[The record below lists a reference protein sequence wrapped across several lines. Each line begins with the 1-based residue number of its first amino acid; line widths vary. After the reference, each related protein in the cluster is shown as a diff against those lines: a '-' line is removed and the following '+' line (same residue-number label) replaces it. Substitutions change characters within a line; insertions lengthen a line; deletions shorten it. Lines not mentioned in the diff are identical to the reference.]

1 MAKTFRAG
9 TFANPRI
16 IVDDTALQLSKSGV
30 DISDARNT
38 QLENRRLNKE
48 AIANEYAKLQSEIS
62 KVGPVEDGDV
72 VGQFRDVFSTE
83 IDKLNEIQL
92 ESIGKDQSEVIKQR
106 QVVNDLL
113 NQFPKLIEGFKYE
126 KDKYDKAIDEEGP
139 NAISDLTNVG
149 YRNMVENQDKI
160 KVSNVGGNFILEGE
174 YLDSKGNLKKSIV
187 NGDTWMKNIANG
199 VGLIRYNNFDLN
211 KFAKMSKPYLDSIKT
226 HATTIQKYIDD
237 ESIPESRKRQLI
249 QEEVVNYDKALA
261 NAREGIE
268 TDPSIQIAIRPDD
281 YQVLQIGEEVWSN
294 TPEQRLAT
302 QKGIADAV
310 LLQSY
315 PQMEKMKDPI
325 TGEEVDVYQYI
336 KSIKASPYLPAQ
348 TKKDTSYKFNSYTPD
363 VDEIVQGISNLKNDP
378 EKGQTYFI
386 GKKIKGREI
395 NKVKV
400 DGNSVTF
407 TTRSITPGGKT
418 VDKEEVYNLNNTNSI
433 NNLEDDLIKT
443 IIGSG
448 RDAQKARE
456 YAHNLTNQL
465 ISDKEDFSI
474 PKQAESLTLGQWEA
488 SEEDLVGGEDKDD
501 EDYKKGTL
509 YQLYPDFEFEQSGF
523 GTNRVI
529 AKTKDGKNKTKELVT
544 GKEEDLKVLLDFIEK
559 HSNTSESNSLAKA
572 QALIEMYK
580 Q

>member
-1 MAKTFRAG
+1 MARTFRAG

-48 AIANEYAKLQSEIS
+48 AIADEYAKLQSEIS
-62 KVGPVEDGDV
+62 KVGPIEDGDV
-72 VGQFRDVFSTE
+72 VGQFRDIFSTE
-83 IDKLNEIQL
+83 IDKLNKIQL
-92 ESIGKDQSEVIKQR
+92 DSISKDQSEVIKQR

-174 YLDSKGNLKKSIV
+174 YSDAKGNLKKSIV

-336 KSIKASPYLPAQ
+336 KSIKASPYLPTQ
-348 TKKDTSYKFNSYTPD
+348 TKKTSASGSEAYIPD

-395 NKVKV
+395 NKVKLN
-400 DGNSVTF
+400 GNSVTF

-456 YAHNLTNQL
+456 YAHGLTNKL
-465 ISDKEDFSI
+465 ISGQEDFSM
-474 PKQAESLTLGQWEA
+474 PEQVKSLTIEQWQA

-501 EDYKKGTL
+501 EDYEKGTL
-509 YQLYPDFEFEQSGF
+509 YQLYPDFKFEQSGF
-523 GTNRVI
+523 GTNKVI
-529 AKTKDGKNKTKELVT
+529 AKTKDGKNKTKQLIP
-544 GKEEDLKVLLDFIEK
+544 GRKEDLKVLLDFIEE
-559 HSNTSESNSLAKA
+559 HSNISESNSLAKA

>member
-1 MAKTFRAG
+1 MARTFRAG

-48 AIANEYAKLQSEIS
+48 AIADEYAKLQSEIS
-62 KVGPVEDGDV
+62 KVGPIEDGDV
-72 VGQFRDVFSTE
+72 VGQFRDIFSTE
-83 IDKLNEIQL
+83 IDNLNKIQL

-174 YLDSKGNLKKSIV
+174 YLDNKGNLKKSIV

-249 QEEVVNYDKALA
+249 QEEVVSYDKALA

-315 PQMEKMKDPI
+315 PQMEKMKDPM

-336 KSIKASPYLPAQ
+336 KSIKASPYLPA
-348 TKKDTSYKFNSYTPD
+348 KARKTSFSGSEAYIPD
-363 VDEIVQGISNLKNDP
+363 VDEIVKGISNLKNDP

-395 NKVKV
+395 NKVKL
-400 DGNSVTF
+400 DGSSVTF

-456 YAHNLTNQL
+456 YAHSLTSKL
-465 ISDKEDFSI
+465 ISGEEDFSM
-474 PKQAESLTLGQWEA
+474 PEQTESLTIEQWEA
-488 SEEDLVGGEDKDD
+488 SEEDLVGDEDKDD
-501 EDYKKGTL
+501 KDYKKGTL

-529 AKTKDGKNKTKELVT
+529 AKTKDGKNKTKQLVP

-559 HSNTSESNSLAKA
+559 HSNTSGSNSLAKA
-572 QALIEMYK
+572 QALIERYK
-580 Q
+580 

>member
-1 MAKTFRAG
+1 MARTFRAG

-48 AIANEYAKLQSEIS
+48 AIADEYAKLQSEIS
-62 KVGPVEDGDV
+62 KVGPIEDGDV
-72 VGQFRDVFSTE
+72 VGQFRDIFSTE
-83 IDKLNEIQL
+83 IDKLNKIQL
-92 ESIGKDQSEVIKQR
+92 DSISKDQSEVIKQR

-174 YLDSKGNLKKSIV
+174 YSDAKGNLKKSIV

-226 HATTIQKYIDD
+226 HATTIQEYIDD

-281 YQVLQIGEEVWSN
+281 YQVLQIREEVWSN

-336 KSIKASPYLPAQ
+336 KSIKASPYLPTQ
-348 TKKDTSYKFNSYTPD
+348 TKKTSASGSEAYIPD

-395 NKVKV
+395 NKVKLN
-400 DGNSVTF
+400 GNSVTF

-456 YAHNLTNQL
+456 YAHGLTNKL
-465 ISDKEDFSI
+465 ISGQEDFSM
-474 PKQAESLTLGQWEA
+474 PEQVKSLTIEQWQA

-501 EDYKKGTL
+501 EDFEKGTL
-509 YQLYPDFEFEQSGF
+509 YQLYPDFKFEQSGF
-523 GTNRVI
+523 GTNKVI
-529 AKTKDGKNKTKELVT
+529 AKTKDGKNKTKQLIP
-544 GKEEDLKVLLDFIEK
+544 GRKEDLKVLLDFIEE
-559 HSNTSESNSLAKA
+559 HSNISESNSLAKA

>member
-1 MAKTFRAG
+1 MARTFRAG

-48 AIANEYAKLQSEIS
+48 AIADEYAKLQSEIS
-62 KVGPVEDGDV
+62 KVGPIEDGDV
-72 VGQFRDVFSTE
+72 VGQFRNVFSTE

-92 ESIGKDQSEVIKQR
+92 YSIGKDQSEVIKQK

-174 YLDSKGNLKKSIV
+174 YLDNKGNLKKSIV

-249 QEEVVNYDKALA
+249 QEEVVSYDKALA

-315 PQMEKMKDPI
+315 PQMEKMKDPM

-336 KSIKASPYLPAQ
+336 KSIKASPYLPAKAR
-348 TKKDTSYKFNSYTPD
+348 TTSASGSEAYIPD
-363 VDEIVQGISNLKNDP
+363 VDGIVQGISNLKNDF

-395 NKVKV
+395 NKVKL
-400 DGNSVTF
+400 DGSSVTF

-456 YAHNLTNQL
+456 YAHSLTSKL
-465 ISDKEDFSI
+465 ISGEEDFSI
-474 PKQAESLTLGQWEA
+474 PEQVESLTIGQWEA
-488 SEEDLVGGEDKDD
+488 SEEDLVGGEDEDD
-501 EDYKKGTL
+501 KDYKKGTL
-509 YQLYPDFEFEQSGF
+509 YQMYPDFEFEQSGF
-523 GTNRVI
+523 GVNKVI
-529 AKTKDGKNKTKELVT
+529 AKTKDGENKTKELIP
-544 GKEEDLKVLLDFIEK
+544 GKEEDLKILLDFIEK
-559 HSNTSESNSLAKA
+559 HSNTSKGNSLAKA
-572 QALIEMYK
+572 QALIERYK
-580 Q
+580 